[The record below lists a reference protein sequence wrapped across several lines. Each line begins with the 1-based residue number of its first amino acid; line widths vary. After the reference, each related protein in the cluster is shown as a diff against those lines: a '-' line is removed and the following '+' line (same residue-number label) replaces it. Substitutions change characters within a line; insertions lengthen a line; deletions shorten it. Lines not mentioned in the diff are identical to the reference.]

1 MSGQKRG
8 GLYRITV
15 NGVQIEC
22 LGVCT
27 YHLGAPKRTAI
38 IKSDGRAAG
47 FSEEGVVPYI
57 EVDALD
63 RAGLDVSAFTTAE
76 DVTVVVD
83 LANGK
88 SIVLSHAWYAGDGQG
103 ESEKGVIKSRWE
115 GSEGNEV

>member
-15 NGVQIEC
+15 DGVQQEC
-22 LGVCT
+22 TGVCT

-38 IKSDGRAAG
+38 IKSDGRPAG
-47 FSEEGVVPYI
+47 FSEEGVVPFV
-57 EVDALD
+57 EVDVLD
-63 RAGLDVSAFTTAE
+63 RAGLDAASFTRAE

-103 ESEKGVIKSRWE
+103 ESEKGIIKSRWE
-115 GSEGNEV
+115 GLEGNEV